1 MVGGEMKQVWYV
13 RNDVIKNNLIKQIL
27 DLPTDN
33 INYCEVVI
41 KDKTRS
47 LPQNNKFHAICSDI
61 AKSGFEWAEKPRN
74 SKEWKVLLVS
84 GHSIATDEPTELVKG
99 LESELINIR
108 ESTALMS
115 VKRANSLIEY
125 SVAFCA
131 ENGIKLNDTYSKYG
145 W

>member
-1 MVGGEMKQVWYV
+1 MKQVWHV
-13 RNDVIKNNLIKQIL
+13 RSESIKRNLIN
-27 DLPTDN
+27 T
-33 INYCEVVI
+33 INGLIADDVHYCEVII

-47 LPQNNKFHAICSDI
+47 MPQNNKFHAICGDLQ
-61 AKSGFEWAEKPRN
+61 KSRFTWADKPRTD
-74 SKEWKVLLVS
+74 KEWKVLLVS
-84 GHSIATDEPTELVKG
+84 GHSIATDEPTELVTG
-99 LESELINIR
+99 IESELINIR

-131 ENGIKLNDTYSKYG
+131 GNGIKLNDTYSKYG

>member
-1 MVGGEMKQVWYV
+1 MINGGMKQVWYV
-13 RNDVIKNNLIKQIL
+13 RNDAIKNNLIKQIL
-27 DLPTDN
+27 DLPTDD

-41 KDKTRS
+41 KDKTRF

-125 SVAFCA
+125 SVAFCT